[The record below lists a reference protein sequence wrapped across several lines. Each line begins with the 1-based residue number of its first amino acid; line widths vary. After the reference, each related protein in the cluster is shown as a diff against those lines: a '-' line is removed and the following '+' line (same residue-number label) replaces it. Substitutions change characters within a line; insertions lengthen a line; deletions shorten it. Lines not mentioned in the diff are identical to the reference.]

1 MGSTLGYMKGIGE
14 HGRRRRDY
22 YTLFAFDFFVLS
34 VLCFA
39 ALHWFL
45 FLSHIPNPFPSC
57 DHLSHT
63 CLARLTV
70 YQIVRCRFFFFFS
83 SFTFFPFSFLL
94 GLGLFILSVVGFLL
108 IGRKS

>member
-1 MGSTLGYMKGIGE
+1 MGSTLGYKKGIGE

-45 FLSHIPNPFPSC
+45 FLSLIPNPFPSC

-63 CLARLTV
+63 CLARLIV
-70 YQIVRCRFFFFFS
+70 DQIVRCRFFFSS
-83 SFTFFPFSFLL
+83 SFHLPSFPFRFCWVLDCSF
-94 GLGLFILSVVGFLL
+94 FQWWGFF
-108 IGRKS
+108 